1 MRKSAKRSIT
11 VKIILD
17 ANIFVSAVF
26 GGIPAQAVV
35 RALREDAW
43 ISSDI
48 QKELYSLS
56 HPLSKRLSPEKLKIW
71 NEEFLPLI
79 AGMKVAEVSHSLHL
93 SRDPKDDMYLS
104 PAKTVSADFLVTGDL
119 DLLSITKE
127 KLKTVGL
134 ERLSIVTP
142 RVFLERAKK

>member
-1 MRKSAKRSIT
+1 
-11 VKIILD
+11 
-17 ANIFVSAVF
+17 
-26 GGIPAQAVV
+26 
-35 RALREDAW
+35 
-43 ISSDI
+43 
-48 QKELYSLS
+48 
-56 HPLSKRLSPEKLKIW
+56 
-71 NEEFLPLI
+71 
-79 AGMKVAEVSHSLHL
+79 MKVAEVSHSLHL

>member
-1 MRKSAKRSIT
+1 
-11 VKIILD
+11 
-17 ANIFVSAVF
+17 
-26 GGIPAQAVV
+26 
-35 RALREDAW
+35 
-43 ISSDI
+43 
-48 QKELYSLS
+48 
-56 HPLSKRLSPEKLKIW
+56 
-71 NEEFLPLI
+71 
-79 AGMKVAEVSHSLHL
+79 
-93 SRDPKDDMYLS
+93 MYLS